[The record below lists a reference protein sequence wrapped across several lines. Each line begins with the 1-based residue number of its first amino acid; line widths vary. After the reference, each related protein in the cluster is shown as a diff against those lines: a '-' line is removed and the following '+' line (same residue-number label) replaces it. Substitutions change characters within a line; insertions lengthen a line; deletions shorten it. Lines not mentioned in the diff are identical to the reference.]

1 MDEWMSHIVV
11 GTGCILRIDF
21 DPQSL
26 HSSLLLE
33 PSIWE
38 AHKTPRQGVD
48 NVRVVGERR
57 YRGSRLITLGEIYL
71 IQMVPKPSLGTVP
84 YFLRMIVALNFMI
97 SSNGLRG
104 VGWCYSGGK

>member
-1 MDEWMSHIVV
+1 MEEWMRCEIVV
-11 GTGCILRIDF
+11 DTGCILRIDF

-26 HSSLLLE
+26 HSSLLLSP
-33 PSIWE
+33 PSGKL
-38 AHKTPRQGVD
+38 KTPRQGVD

-84 YFLRMIVALNFMI
+84 YFLRGDCSIELHDIFQRSEGCWLVL
-97 SSNGLRG
+97 
-104 VGWCYSGGK
+104 

>member
-1 MDEWMSHIVV
+1 MRCEIIIVD
-11 GTGCILRIDF
+11 TGCILRIDL

-84 YFLRMIVALNFMI
+84 YFLCSDCSIELHDIFKRSEGSWLVIV
-97 SSNGLRG
+97 
-104 VGWCYSGGK
+104 VVQ